1 MGSSLGRRR
10 FNLEQLVQKI
20 AEAAGLSL
28 NGQNPWDI
36 QVHDDRWYERVFRD
50 KSLGLGESYMDGWWD
65 CGQLDEMICRILG
78 GGATNELSVNLQD
91 AIRVL
96 PGVLFNLQSSAR
108 ARMVAEHHYDLDN
121 DLFHSFLDS
130 YRQYSCGYF
139 EGTDDLDQAQ
149 RNKLTLIAEKLE
161 LNELDHVLD
170 IGCGWG
176 GFARFAAE
184 RYGCAVTAVNISQ
197 EQLRFAREFCA
208 GLPVTFLDCDYRDIE
223 GRFSKIVSVGMF
235 EHVGYKNYRAFM
247 EVANRCLEEDGIFL
261 LHTIGSN
268 KSLKESCDPW
278 IRKYIFPNSYLPSIA
293 QISKAAE
300 GLFVVEDWHNLGPHY
315 DRTLLAW
322 NDNFQEAWPQLEER
336 YDERFKRMWEYY
348 LLSCAGSF
356 RARSIQLWQVVMT
369 MAESGTPQPRC
380 RVNIGDDMREQTG
393 MERSGAQAY

>member
-1 MGSSLGRRR
+1 M
-10 FNLEQLVQKI
+10 EHIVKKI
-20 AEAAGLSL
+20 AEASNLNL
-28 NGQNPWDI
+28 NGSKPWDI
-36 QVHDDRWYERVFRD
+36 QVYDDRWYERIIRD

-65 CGQLDEMICRILG
+65 CRQLDEMVNRVLR
-78 GGATNELSVNLQD
+78 GGAINELSVTLHD
-91 AIRVL
+91 AIRAL

-108 ARMVAEHHYDLDN
+108 ARIVAEHHYDLDN

-139 EGTDDLDQAQ
+139 EGTNDLDQAQ
-149 RNKLTLIAEKLE
+149 ENKMTLIAEKLE

-184 RYGCAVTAVNISQ
+184 RYGCQVTAVNISR
-197 EQLRFAREFCA
+197 EQLRFAREFCE
-208 GLPVTFLDCDYRDIE
+208 GLPVTFLDCDYRDIR
-223 GRFSKIVSVGMF
+223 GRYSKIVSVGMF
-235 EHVGYKNYRAFM
+235 EHVGYKNFRAFM
-247 EVANRCLEEDGIFL
+247 EVAHRCLEDDGSFL

-278 IRKYIFPNSYLPSIA
+278 IRKFIFPNAYLPSVA
-293 QISKAAE
+293 QIAKASE
-300 GLFVVEDWHNLGPHY
+300 GLFVVEDWHNMGAHY

-322 NDNFQEAWPQLEER
+322 NNRFQDAWPQLEER
-336 YDERFKRMWEYY
+336 YDERFRRMWEYY

-356 RARSIQLWQVVMT
+356 RARTIQLWQVVMT

-380 RVNIGDDMREQTG
+380 RVNIGDDTQKQTG
-393 MERSGAQAY
+393 RMERSGAQVY